1 MGWPESNPVGLRS
14 PRRAI
19 AAAHRWGS
27 AGSHSSSG
35 GRGGNGERSPIADNT
50 YPPTVCDSLPLG
62 YRDGWTRQRSL
73 ASAAEGNRGMLV
85 GGVPIDDR
93 LLRELARIVPPTLAR
108 RVDTALLYR
117 AKVLGITVAERE
129 IILAALEDAP
139 ADLAELRG
147 VLLRELEWR
156 RPEGL

>member
-1 MGWPESNPVGLRS
+1 M
-14 PRRAI
+14 
-19 AAAHRWGS
+19 
-27 AGSHSSSG
+27 
-35 GRGGNGERSPIADNT
+35 
-50 YPPTVCDSLPLG
+50 PTTRIHPQFATLPLG
-62 YRDGWTRQRSL
+62 YRD
-73 ASAAEGNRGMLV
+73 
-85 GGVPIDDR
+85 GVPIDDR

-147 VLLRELEWR
+147 VLRELEWR

>member
-1 MGWPESNPVGLRS
+1 
-14 PRRAI
+14 
-19 AAAHRWGS
+19 
-27 AGSHSSSG
+27 
-35 GRGGNGERSPIADNT
+35 
-50 YPPTVCDSLPLG
+50 
-62 YRDGWTRQRSL
+62 
-73 ASAAEGNRGMLV
+73 MLV

-93 LLRELARIVPPTLAR
+93 LLRELARIVPPTRAR

>member
-1 MGWPESNPVGLRS
+1 M
-14 PRRAI
+14 
-19 AAAHRWGS
+19 
-27 AGSHSSSG
+27 
-35 GRGGNGERSPIADNT
+35 
-50 YPPTVCDSLPLG
+50 
-62 YRDGWTRQRSL
+62 
-73 ASAAEGNRGMLV
+73 
-85 GGVPIDDR
+85 
-93 LLRELARIVPPTLAR
+93 LAR

-147 VLLRELEWR
+147 VLRELEWR